1 MTKSMIEVVFLAL
14 FQTKLFF
21 LFFSS
26 NVENPTENVILYSF
40 VSNYF
45 RWHEISIVFPKKFS
59 EKQPGKNKVYF

>member
-45 RWHEISIVFPKKFS
+45 GWHEISIVFPKQIS
-59 EKQPGKNKVYF
+59 EKQPEKNKVYF